1 MMVVGVGSAL
11 DRVVFLMTL
20 PLRVLYFHGPRLGG
34 YGFHEGIGME
44 HACEQAT
51 SVRSEFWT
59 GSNDALKECEGILQR
74 KFNAFVVG
82 WCALIIIGSVYTYVS
97 IVSTRCA
104 LSVTVKKLDEV
115 LAYMKHGAEK
125 NSSTR

>member
-1 MMVVGVGSAL
+1 MLFNVGSAIEKMI
-11 DRVVFLMTL
+11 FLATL

-34 YGFHEGIGME
+34 YGFHEGVGIE

-59 GSNDALKECEGILQR
+59 GSSDAYRECEGILQR

-82 WCALIIIGSVYTYVS
+82 LCALPIFQLSVQD
-97 IVSTRCA
+97 TRC
-104 LSVTVKKLDEV
+104 LL
-115 LAYMKHGAEK
+115 L
-125 NSSTR
+125 